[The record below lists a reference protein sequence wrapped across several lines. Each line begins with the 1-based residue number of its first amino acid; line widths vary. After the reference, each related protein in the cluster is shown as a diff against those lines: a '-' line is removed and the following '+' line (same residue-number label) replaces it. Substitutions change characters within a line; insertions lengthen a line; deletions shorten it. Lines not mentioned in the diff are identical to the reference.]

1 MYTLK
6 QACQI
11 LNLTEHT
18 IRYYTDIGIVEVK
31 RDKNNHRL
39 FDEQALDW
47 LKGTKYLRELGMS
60 IQDIK
65 LFHEL
70 CKKEGDQAIQERL
83 DILIKQKEKVNRKV
97 RANLDK
103 EKAEEELEAAKQ
115 RLQFL
120 NHKIE
125 KEKRI
130 LNHLIDDNQ
139 NPSKKYILKINTYFT
154 YEQLRS
160 IVNKKLFL
168 YISSCC
174 TFSYHSK

>member
-70 CKKEGDQAIQERL
+70 CKKEGDQTIQERL
-83 DILIKQKEKVNRKV
+83 DILIKQKEK
-97 RANLDK
+97 
-103 EKAEEELEAAKQ
+103 AEEELEVAKQ

-139 NPSKKYILKINTYFT
+139 NPSKKMYTKD
-154 YEQLRS
+154 
-160 IVNKKLFL
+160 
-168 YISSCC
+168 
-174 TFSYHSK
+174 

>member
-65 LFHEL
+65 LFNEL
-70 CKKEGDQAIQERL
+70 CKKEGDQEIQERL
-83 DILIKQKEKVNRKV
+83 DILIKQ
-97 RANLDK
+97 K

-139 NPSKKYILKINTYFT
+139 NPSKKIYTKD
-154 YEQLRS
+154 
-160 IVNKKLFL
+160 
-168 YISSCC
+168 
-174 TFSYHSK
+174 

>member
-70 CKKEGDQAIQERL
+70 CKKEGDQEIQERL
-83 DILIKQKEKVNRKV
+83 DILIKQKEK
-97 RANLDK
+97 
-103 EKAEEELEAAKQ
+103 AEEELEVAKQ

-139 NPSKKYILKINTYFT
+139 NPSKKMYTKD
-154 YEQLRS
+154 
-160 IVNKKLFL
+160 
-168 YISSCC
+168 
-174 TFSYHSK
+174 

>member
-18 IRYYTDIGIVEVK
+18 IRYDTDIGIVEVK

-65 LFHEL
+65 TFHEL
-70 CKKEGDQAIQERL
+70 CMQEGDEAIAQRL
-83 DILIKQKEKVNRKV
+83 DILLKQKEN
-97 RANLDK
+97 A
-103 EKAEEELEAAKQ
+103 EKELEVAKK
-115 RLQFL
+115 RLEFL

-125 KEKRI
+125 KEKKI
-130 LNHLIDDNQ
+130 LHHLLPDDK
-139 NPSKKYILKINTYFT
+139 NPSKKKY
-154 YEQLRS
+154 
-160 IVNKKLFL
+160 
-168 YISSCC
+168 
-174 TFSYHSK
+174 SKE

>member
-65 LFHEL
+65 FFHEL

-83 DILIKQKEKVNRKV
+83 DILIKQKEK
-97 RANLDK
+97 
-103 EKAEEELEAAKQ
+103 AEEELEVAKQ

-130 LNHLIDDNQ
+130 LNHLINDNQ
-139 NPSKKYILKINTYFT
+139 NPSKKIYTKD
-154 YEQLRS
+154 
-160 IVNKKLFL
+160 
-168 YISSCC
+168 
-174 TFSYHSK
+174 

>member
-47 LKGTKYLRELGMS
+47 LKGTKYLRELLMY

-65 LFHEL
+65 LFLEVF
-70 CKKEGDQAIQERL
+70 KKEGDQAIQERL
-83 DILIKQKEKVNRKV
+83 DILIKQ
-97 RANLDK
+97 K

-139 NPSKKYILKINTYFT
+139 NPSKKIYTKD
-154 YEQLRS
+154 
-160 IVNKKLFL
+160 
-168 YISSCC
+168 
-174 TFSYHSK
+174 

>member
-70 CKKEGDQAIQERL
+70 CKKEGDQEIQERL
-83 DILIKQKEKVNRKV
+83 DILIKQ
-97 RANLDK
+97 K

-139 NPSKKYILKINTYFT
+139 NPSKKIYTKD
-154 YEQLRS
+154 
-160 IVNKKLFL
+160 
-168 YISSCC
+168 
-174 TFSYHSK
+174 

>member
-6 QACQI
+6 QVCQM
-11 LNLTEHT
+11 LNLSEHT
-18 IRYYTDIGIVEVK
+18 VRYYTDISVITVQ
-31 RDKNNHRL
+31 RDQNNRRI
-39 FDEQALDW
+39 FDEQVIDW
-47 LKGTKYLRELGMS
+47 LRGTKYLRELGVS

-65 LFHEL
+65 TFHEL

-83 DILIKQKEKVNRKV
+83 DILIKQ
-97 RANLDK
+97 K

-139 NPSKKYILKINTYFT
+139 NPSKKIYTKD
-154 YEQLRS
+154 
-160 IVNKKLFL
+160 
-168 YISSCC
+168 
-174 TFSYHSK
+174 

>member
-65 LFHEL
+65 TFHEL
-70 CKKEGDQAIQERL
+70 CMQEGDEAIAQRL
-83 DILIKQKEKVNRKV
+83 DILLKQKEN
-97 RANLDK
+97 A
-103 EKAEEELEAAKQ
+103 EKELEVAKK
-115 RLQFL
+115 RLEFL

-125 KEKRI
+125 KEKRFFIICFQMIRI
-130 LNHLIDDNQ
+130 LVRRN
-139 NPSKKYILKINTYFT
+139 ILRNNEYFFF
-154 YEQLRS
+154 YYQA
-160 IVNKKLFL
+160 IA
-168 YISSCC
+168 ISTKVGSSGFPIRAC
-174 TFSYHSK
+174 

>member
-39 FDEQALDW
+39 FDEQA
-47 LKGTKYLRELGMS
+47 
-60 IQDIK
+60 
-65 LFHEL
+65 
-70 CKKEGDQAIQERL
+70 IQERL
-83 DILIKQKEKVNRKV
+83 DILIKQ
-97 RANLDK
+97 K

-139 NPSKKYILKINTYFT
+139 NPSKKIYTKD
-154 YEQLRS
+154 
-160 IVNKKLFL
+160 
-168 YISSCC
+168 
-174 TFSYHSK
+174 

>member
-18 IRYYTDIGIVEVK
+18 ICYYTDIGIVEVK

-70 CKKEGDQAIQERL
+70 CKKEGVQAIQERL
-83 DILIKQKEKVNRKV
+83 DILIKQ
-97 RANLDK
+97 K

-120 NHKIE
+120 NHRIE

-139 NPSKKYILKINTYFT
+139 NPSKKIYTKD
-154 YEQLRS
+154 
-160 IVNKKLFL
+160 
-168 YISSCC
+168 
-174 TFSYHSK
+174 